1 MPSDGPRSAIEI
13 AMERLREKDA
23 REGIEH
29 RPLTEQQKAAIAEVR
44 NFYEAKLAQEE
55 VMHKSALSRV
65 FEPDARAQMQD
76 EYSRSRQR
84 SIADRDAKIE
94 RIRRGEDLI

>member
-1 MPSDGPRSAIEI
+1 MPSEGPRSAIEI

-29 RPLTEQQKAAIAEVR
+29 RPLTEQQKAAIAQVR

-55 VMHKSALSRV
+55 VMHKSARE
-65 FEPDARAQMQD
+65 FEPDARALMQE

-84 SIADRDAKIE
+84 SIADRDAKVE
-94 RIRRGEDLI
+94 RIRRGEDVT

>member
-1 MPSDGPRSAIEI
+1 MPSEGPRSAIEI
-13 AMERLREKDA
+13 ALERLREKDA

-29 RPLTEQQKAAIAEVR
+29 RPLTEEQKAAIAEVR

-65 FEPDARAQMQD
+65 FEPDVRTRIQEQ
-76 EYSRSRQR
+76 YTRSRQR

-94 RIRRGEDLI
+94 RIRRGDV